1 MSTTT
6 TSEYS
11 ESERRAQL
19 SDVPPSAKLVHWDL
33 ERNGPATQGQLSERT
48 LLSQRTIRSALDA
61 LEDAGLVEKEIYV
74 PDARKKVYHAAPVR
88 TA

>member
-1 MSTTT
+1 MSATIQLP
-6 TSEYS
+6 
-11 ESERRAQL
+11 ESERRSRL

-48 LLSQRTIRSALDA
+48 LLSQRTVRSALDA
-61 LEDAGLVEKEIYV
+61 LEDAELVGKELYI
-74 PDARKKVYHAAPVR
+74 PDARTKVYHATPVR